1 MVAPGRFA
9 AGRLLLVLLAAGCG
23 DVDAGSASFVGAVR
37 YEDTSGAF
45 AISLLEPPWIPVSVA
60 GQSFFLVPPSD
71 ATIPADVTQALS
83 MALYSLQV
91 VASSSAP
98 MEAMDA
104 LWAGLPKEDVT
115 GPSAVTTA
123 SGGTGLEVSWRESD
137 TVFHRDAFITR
148 AGSQTFQLHF
158 TGPHTLDGDAML
170 TQMIVSFEPR

>member
-23 DVDAGSASFVGAVR
+23 DVDAASAPFVGAVR

-60 GQSFFLVPPSD
+60 GQSIFLVPPSD
-71 ATIPADVTQALS
+71 ATIPSDLTQALS
-83 MALYSLQV
+83 MALFSLQV
-91 VASSSAP
+91 VASPSAP

-104 LWAGLPKEDVT
+104 LWAGLPKQDVA

-123 SGGTGLEVSWRESD
+123 SGGAGLEVSWGESD
-137 TVFHRDAFITR
+137 TVYHRDAFIARSGTR
-148 AGSQTFQLHF
+148 TFQLHF
-158 TGPHTLDGDAML
+158 SGPHALDSDAML